1 MPFDIGCHSPA
12 ELRLLPPVLRA
23 LCQEWPAL
31 RPQLHTIP
39 FELLFGMVE
48 NRQLSAALSLYSGT
62 KKQSSLTEN
71 CFPVPWPASARRGIP
86 GGSGY
91 PDHGY
96 AEKL

>member
-12 ELRLLPPVLRA
+12 ELRLLPPVLRV

-62 KKQSSLTEN
+62 KKNSPSLTEN
-71 CFPVPWPASARRGIP
+71 CFPVPWALRLPAGASP
-86 GGSGY
+86 GGSGH
-91 PDHGY
+91 PGPRIC
-96 AEKL
+96 